1 MFVSIAINMWIKMRI
16 SMKTIQMTLDEEL
29 LNRVD
34 KVIQELNTTRSAFV
48 RESLQYYLE
57 KLRIKK
63 LEQKHREGYLKQPV
77 TEGEFDVWEN
87 EQAWGA

>member
-1 MFVSIAINMWIKMRI
+1 
-16 SMKTIQMTLDEEL
+16 MKTIQMTLDEEL

-34 KVIQELNTTRSAFV
+34 KVIRELNTTRSAFV

-63 LEQKHREGYLKQPV
+63 MEKKHREGYTKQPV
-77 TEGEFDVWEN
+77 TAGEFDVWED
-87 EQAWGA
+87 EQVWGA

>member
-1 MFVSIAINMWIKMRI
+1 
-16 SMKTIQMTLDEEL
+16 MKTIQMTLDEEL